1 MNREERRKY
10 IRELIENASIEE
22 LFSSVAQ
29 QLWRTVG
36 KDLVSAKQALREE
49 KEVVYVRTPWE
60 ELPRIAL
67 KKIQLYHLLMPTN
80 APLVAFLINNM
91 IDSNFVQLSNFSPY
105 LIVENNIL
113 YIPQELSNVA
123 SGLGVDSRLL
133 VLLNGQILNSNRA
146 I

>member
-1 MNREERRKY
+1 MKSKFYLPQIISKNLLRLFAMNREERRKY

-67 KKIQLYHLLMPTN
+67 KKY
-80 APLVAFLINNM
+80 
-91 IDSNFVQLSNFSPY
+91 NFT
-105 LIVENNIL
+105 IC
-113 YIPQELSNVA
+113 
-123 SGLGVDSRLL
+123 
-133 VLLNGQILNSNRA
+133 
-146 I
+146 